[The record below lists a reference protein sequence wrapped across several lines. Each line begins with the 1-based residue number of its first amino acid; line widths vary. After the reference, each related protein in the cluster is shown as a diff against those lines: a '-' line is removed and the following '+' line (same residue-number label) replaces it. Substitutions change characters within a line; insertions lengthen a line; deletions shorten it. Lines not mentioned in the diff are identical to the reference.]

1 MRKVKG
7 ILVLLIIINIAL
19 LLYIIFGVE
28 PIHEFT
34 YEEYRISQEGVNPKL
49 EAELRIRIYPENKEF
64 LDKKYVGNLDLNY
77 VYEKLHDLVHKNM
90 EVLQKDLKGLN
101 ATALN
106 TYFENNRANLKAI
119 AGITNVQELSNL
131 KQSIDGKD
139 LNDSNY
145 INSEILQEIYE
156 ESEKYDTVNLKLN
169 YQNDITLYF
178 KLYIA
183 NDMLTSPM
191 VIFEAINGGAE

>member
-1 MRKVKG
+1 MRKIKG

-19 LLYIIFGVE
+19 LIYIVFGVE

-106 TYFENNRANLKAI
+106 IYFENNRANLKAI

-139 LNDSNY
+139 LKDTNY
-145 INSEILQEIYE
+145 INSEILQETYE

-169 YQNDITLYF
+169 YKNDIILYF

-183 NDMLTSPM
+183 NDMLTSPI
-191 VIFEAINGGAE
+191 VIFEAINGGVE